1 MENNST
7 LFTILLNLL
16 EKGDFSALKA
26 DLTEMNVVDIAE
38 FLEQLDQDAM
48 IKIFRI
54 LPKDISADV
63 FSYLESENQEN
74 IVGSITDAEV
84 GKLVDDLF
92 MDDVVDFLEEVPA
105 NVVTRVLRN
114 TSSQMRKMINTFLSY
129 PENSAGSIMTNEMV
143 ELHDRL
149 TVEEAIEHIR
159 RTGVDKETIYTCYCI
174 DNSRHLIGTV
184 DLSDLIFN
192 DRSALIHDIMDDDR
206 QLISVNTLDDQEQ
219 VADVAKHYD
228 LLAVPVVDNENRLVG
243 IVTIDDIMDIIED
256 EATEDF
262 EKMAALLP
270 SDDEYLK
277 TPVLTLVRNRIGWL
291 LVLMVSATLTGSI
304 IQSFEDMLAVVTGLT
319 ASIPILTGTGGNA
332 GNQSSTIAIRS
343 LALGQIGPGDTF
355 KVLFKEVRVALI
367 CGVILGVA
375 NFLRMLIIGGS
386 GSLEIYG
393 VVSVSMFFAVVMAK
407 MIGCMLPIIAKKL
420 KIDPAVIAGPVIS
433 TLVDSLSL
441 LIYFALAKAFL
452 LK

>member
-1 MENNST
+1 MENNSA

-16 EKGDFSALKA
+16 AKGDFSTLKA

-38 FLEQLDQDAM
+38 FLETIDNEDSM

-54 LPKDISADV
+54 LPKDISAEV

-74 IVGSITDAEV
+74 IVSSLTNTEIGN
-84 GKLVDDLF
+84 LVDDLF
-92 MDDVVDFLEEVPA
+92 LDDVVDFLEEVPA

-114 TSSQMRKMINTFLSY
+114 TTPEMRKMINTFLSY
-129 PENSAGSIMTNEMV
+129 PDNSAGSIMTNEMV

-149 TVEEAIEHIR
+149 TVAQAIDQIR
-159 RTGVDKETIYTCYCI
+159 RTGIDKETIYTCYCI
-174 DNSRHLIGTV
+174 DNSRHLKGTV

-192 DRSALIHDIMDDDR
+192 DRDALIKDIMDDDK
-206 QLISVNTLDDQEQ
+206 QLISVNTLDDQEV
-219 VADVAKHYD
+219 VADIAKHYD

-243 IVTIDDIMDIIED
+243 MVTIDDIMDIIED

-270 SDDEYLK
+270 SDNEYLK
-277 TPVLTLVRNRIGWL
+277 TPVYILVKNRIGWL
-291 LVLMVSATLTGSI
+291 LILMISATLTGAI

-343 LALGQIGPGDTF
+343 LALGEIGPKDTF
-355 KVLFKEVRVALI
+355 KVIFKEMRVAI
-367 CGVILGVA
+367 CCGLILGVA
-375 NFLRMLIIGGS
+375 NFVRMVIIGGT
-386 GSLEIYG
+386 GSFEIYL

-407 MIGCMLPIIAKKL
+407 IIGCTLPMLAKKL

-441 LIYFALAKAFL
+441 LIYFGLAKAFL
-452 LK
+452 L